1 MWGTESET
9 LIMKALALAL
19 VLSLPVPR
27 LAPPAQLSPTP
38 SQQPAKRKGGRWYFA
53 ATGHAVYCYGPVMTM
68 PQAQGRLQKV
78 ATFCRGDQ
86 TIVPLKD

>member
-1 MWGTESET
+1 
-9 LIMKALALAL
+9 MKALALAL

-27 LAPPAQLSPTP
+27 LAPPAQLSST
-38 SQQPAKRKGGRWYFA
+38 STQQTAKRKGGQWYFA

-68 PQAQGRLQKV
+68 PQAPGRLLKV

-86 TIVPLKD
+86 AMVPLKD